1 MAYSG
6 QTRREKRRL
15 QGTGEY
21 RMSGLKIYGATQ
33 SRAFR
38 ALWAAKELGID
49 YEHVKDISH
58 PDFVKV
64 NPNAKMP
71 ALSDGNTHIF
81 ESMAINLYLA
91 RKYDKGLWPKSVE
104 DEGVTFQW
112 SFWVMTEVEK
122 PLLNVLMDVLGM
134 KKDAKAA
141 DEGRAALEKP
151 FNILNMALAGKD
163 YLLGNEF
170 TIADLN
176 VASVINWAKPAKI
189 DLAQWPNL
197 KAWLDRCTSRPAA
210 IEARK

>member
-1 MAYSG
+1 
-6 QTRREKRRL
+6 
-15 QGTGEY
+15 
-21 RMSGLKIYGATQ
+21 MSGLKIYGATQ

-38 ALWAAKELGID
+38 AWWAAKELGLD
-49 YEHVKDISH
+49 YEHVQADLKSA
-58 PDFVKV
+58 DFAKI

-71 ALSDGNTHIF
+71 AISDGKTTIF

-91 RKYDKGLWPKSVE
+91 RKHDKGLWPKSVD
-104 DEGVTFQW
+104 DEGLTFQW

-122 PLLNVLMDVLGM
+122 PLLNVLMDVIGM

-163 YLLGNEF
+163 YLLGDKF

-176 VASVINWAKPAKI
+176 VASVISWAKPARI
-189 DLAQWPNL
+189 DLDAWPNL
-197 KAWLDRCTSRPAA
+197 KAWLERCTTRPAA
-210 IEARK
+210 IAARK

>member
-1 MAYSG
+1 
-6 QTRREKRRL
+6 
-15 QGTGEY
+15 
-21 RMSGLKIYGATQ
+21 MSGLKIYGATQ

-38 ALWAAKELGID
+38 ALWAAKELGLD
-49 YEHVKDISH
+49 YEHLQADLKSA
-58 PDFVKV
+58 DFAKV

-71 ALSDGNTHIF
+71 AITDGKTTIF

-91 RKYDKGLWPKSVE
+91 RKHDKGLWPKSID
-104 DEGVTFQW
+104 DEGLTFQW

-122 PLLNVLMDVLGM
+122 PLLNVLMDVIGM

-151 FNILNMALAGKD
+151 FNILNMALAGKQ
-163 YLLGNEF
+163 YLLGDKF

-176 VASVINWAKPAKI
+176 VASVVSWAKPSKI
-189 DLAQWPNL
+189 DLSAWPNL
-197 KAWLDRCTSRPAA
+197 SAWLERCTTRPAA

>member
-1 MAYSG
+1 
-6 QTRREKRRL
+6 
-15 QGTGEY
+15 
-21 RMSGLKIYGATQ
+21 MSGLKIYGSTQ

-38 ALWAAKELGID
+38 ALWAAKELGLD
-49 YEHVKDISH
+49 YEHVQADLKSA
-58 PDFVKV
+58 DFAKV

-71 ALSDGNTHIF
+71 AISDGKTTIF

-91 RKYDKGLWPKSVE
+91 RKHDKGLWPKSVD
-104 DEGVTFQW
+104 DEGLTFQW

-122 PLLNVLMDVLGM
+122 PLLNVLMDVIGM

-163 YLLGNEF
+163 YLLGDKF

-189 DLAQWPNL
+189 NLDSWPNL
-197 KAWLDRCTSRPAA
+197 KAWLERCTSRPAA
-210 IEARK
+210 IAARK

>member
-1 MAYSG
+1 
-6 QTRREKRRL
+6 
-15 QGTGEY
+15 
-21 RMSGLKIYGATQ
+21 MSGLKIYGATQ

-38 ALWAAKELGID
+38 ALWAAKELGLD
-49 YEHVKDISH
+49 YEHVQADIKSA
-58 PDFVKV
+58 DFAKI

-71 ALSDGNTHIF
+71 AMTDGKTTIF

-91 RKYDKGLWPKSVE
+91 RKHDKGLWPKSID
-104 DEGVTFQW
+104 DEGLTFQW

-122 PLLNVLMDVLGM
+122 PLLNVLMDTVGM

-163 YLLGNEF
+163 YLLGNKF

-176 VASVINWAKPAKI
+176 VASVVSWAKPAKI
-189 DLAQWPNL
+189 DLEAWPNL
-197 KAWLDRCTSRPAA
+197 KAWLERCTTRPAA